1 MGGHQATWHLSSM
14 LKAAQ
19 FLSALLMMTC
29 HSDRANVAIAK
40 GAREEPPDRM
50 GKLPFYFIGYCHFPL
65 YDPVPQGWDF
75 GKAMDLYSNKPGCA
89 IEKI

>member
-14 LKAAQ
+14 LMATQ

-29 HSDRANVAIAK
+29 HSDRATVAIAK

-50 GKLPFYFIGYCHFPL
+50 GKAPFYFVGYCHFLL
-65 YDPVPQGWDF
+65 YAPVPGGGD
-75 GKAMDLYSNKPGCA
+75 Y
-89 IEKI
+89 